1 MVYKLLIY
9 FYLNSKYNGGT
20 NMNLFLNENISIDDN
35 LKLMAI
41 VNEDVLLREELGL
54 TKLYKNS
61 EDFRNIGMKWAS
73 SHNGNIYA
81 IIYNNE
87 AIGVVSLSSIDKHK
101 QSSNFGF
108 WIKSEY
114 WNTEIEY
121 SAFALL
127 REKAKD
133 VGIKKF
139 KQREFDNTEK
149 RIINSGKLNIE
160 ASELII

>member
-1 MVYKLLIY
+1 
-9 FYLNSKYNGGT
+9 
-20 NMNLFLNENISIDDN
+20 
-35 LKLMAI
+35 MAI
-41 VNEDVLLREELGL
+41 LNEDVLLREELNL
-54 TKLYKNS
+54 TKLYEKS

-73 SHNGNIYA
+73 LNNGNCYA

-114 WNTEIEY
+114 WNTEVEY
-121 SAFALL
+121 SAFYLL
-127 REKAKD
+127 REKAKY

-139 KQREFDNTEK
+139 KQRAFDKTEK
-149 RIINSGKLNIE
+149 RIIESGKLNIE
-160 ASELII
+160 SSELII